1 MDDWN
6 RRNALP
12 DLLGRDGICIL
23 GHEMKVL
30 LYPLRDIQQSS
41 PVAIC
46 ARCGGE
52 IYEEFAVMPGELC
65 QECWEEESEE
75 REQYG
80 PHNKAACLGS

>member
-1 MDDWN
+1 M
-6 RRNALP
+6 P
-12 DLLGRDGICIL
+12 DLLGRYGICLL

-65 QECWEEESEE
+65 RECWEEESEE

-80 PHNKAACLGS
+80 PHNKAAYLGS